1 MVLYQVLSLGRL
13 VEVLMS
19 NDVFEQVAADKSQL
33 GFDYQDLVCL
43 EHLIDMRPGETIGLE
58 VLDDVH
64 HEKINGVKELIQVK
78 HSVNDSGTLTNRDVD
93 LWKTLYNWS
102 RALDKLGNS
111 EIEFIFFTNKRK
123 TSQKGLVL
131 LLDKDIKSISC
142 IEKSISSIKE
152 DIDSKEEA
160 KKEGSPINPIKKFVD
175 HIDNLTFSEK
185 SKLFNKIRFVFSI
198 DDIFY
203 RLKKKIEYFSIG
215 ESKSED
221 VLNYLLG
228 VYRKKKYQL
237 IKSGEKLVIDYDLF
251 RNGFQFDRIIK
262 ITQDRKVDFSRYH
275 GFKNANNI
283 NPKDGV
289 FAKQLSDIDIPSDDI
304 TDYAI
309 EYAATSMF
317 IQKLIIDGDFSDSE
331 DNAIND
337 ELYSSWKKLHRRS
350 YDSKNIE
357 DDNEHKRIARNCLYD
372 LEDAK
377 IGVSNSNLSSS
388 MVTGKSIELS
398 DIQRVGWRK
407 DWRNLYGKDK

>member
-1 MVLYQVLSLGRL
+1 
-13 VEVLMS
+13 MS

-198 DDIFY
+198 DDIF
-203 RLKKKIEYFSIG
+203 L
-215 ESKSED
+215 
-221 VLNYLLG
+221 
-228 VYRKKKYQL
+228 
-237 IKSGEKLVIDYDLF
+237 
-251 RNGFQFDRIIK
+251 
-262 ITQDRKVDFSRYH
+262 
-275 GFKNANNI
+275 
-283 NPKDGV
+283 
-289 FAKQLSDIDIPSDDI
+289 
-304 TDYAI
+304 
-309 EYAATSMF
+309 
-317 IQKLIIDGDFSDSE
+317 
-331 DNAIND
+331 
-337 ELYSSWKKLHRRS
+337 
-350 YDSKNIE
+350 
-357 DDNEHKRIARNCLYD
+357 
-372 LEDAK
+372 
-377 IGVSNSNLSSS
+377 
-388 MVTGKSIELS
+388 
-398 DIQRVGWRK
+398 
-407 DWRNLYGKDK
+407 